1 MKLKTLAAIVLST
14 ASMAAFVSAQDTP
27 PGDPDGG
34 PPKKQLRPEGG
45 GEDGP
50 GIRRDRPRLT
60 PEQFEKL
67 RTVREQAMENA
78 EVKEAGDAARE
89 AEKKFRELLHAEM
102 LKIDPSIAEF
112 LKMEEGRPRRGP
124 GGPGGDRP
132 GGPGGKPGNKPG
144 PAGPPPAGGE

>member
-1 MKLKTLAAIVLST
+1 MKLKTLASIVLST
-14 ASMAAFVSAQDTP
+14 ASMAAFVVAQDGP
-27 PGDPDGG
+27 PGGPDGG
-34 PPKKQLRPEGG
+34 PPVKQHRPEGG
-45 GEDGP
+45 GDGP
-50 GIRRDRPRLT
+50 GARRDRPRLT

-78 EVKEAGDAARE
+78 EVKDAGDAARE

-102 LKIDPSIAEF
+102 LKIDPSIADL

-132 GGPGGKPGNKPG
+132 GAPGDKPG
-144 PAGPPPAGGE
+144 PAGPPPADAE